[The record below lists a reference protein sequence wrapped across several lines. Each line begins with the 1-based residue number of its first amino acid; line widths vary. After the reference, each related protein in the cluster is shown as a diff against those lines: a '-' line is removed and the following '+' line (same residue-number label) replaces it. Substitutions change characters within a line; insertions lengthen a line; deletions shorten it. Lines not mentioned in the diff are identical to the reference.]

1 MDFFEAVEKRR
12 SVRQFTS
19 DPVPDSVV
27 QKALEAALLAPNS
40 SNTQTWN
47 FFWVQSPDQKS
58 RLTQLCL
65 NQSAARKA
73 QHLIVIT
80 ADPSLWRRSQPKL
93 IQWAVDS
100 KAPASVLAY
109 YQKLIPITYSWGLF
123 NCLAPL
129 KALIAFIVGLLRPM
143 MRGPYSRRDL
153 QEVAIKSAALAG
165 ENFVLAITAQG
176 FASCMMEGFD
186 EFRVKKFLRLRSSA
200 RVVMVIGVGQEADR
214 GIWGPRYRLPFDEVV
229 KKL

>member
-143 MRGPYSRRDL
+143 MRGPYSRRDR
-153 QEVAIKSAALAG
+153 KS
-165 ENFVLAITAQG
+165 
-176 FASCMMEGFD
+176 
-186 EFRVKKFLRLRSSA
+186 
-200 RVVMVIGVGQEADR
+200 VV
-214 GIWGPRYRLPFDEVV
+214 
-229 KKL
+229 